1 MGQGGTQN
9 RVSKKDIYKKDIIGV
24 TPILR
29 IVVTKRKTQNSKWK
43 IMKITNYFKM
53 TTNKNLT
60 LAEWLVYAYICAYSN
75 GKVSHIS
82 RNTLMDLTGIK
93 TADIITKHTNK
104 LEQEGL
110 ISKEYSY
117 SNGGKKL
124 VTYNILNGDT
134 NFICVSNN
142 LLNALKTN
150 EIAFAIRLA
159 TLRLYGSNRIILS
172 NNEIIK
178 RLSISKATF
187 YRYIDALIKAEIAFK
202 VDDGY
207 VINPDIFFVFKQ
219 KTDKAKQLEKKLLG
233 MANNGSVYSKIFF
246 DVYCKNY
253 DGINNIE
260 KFLDWC
266 LAGCPGLNADKQK
279 DFDKITF
286 DF

>member
-1 MGQGGTQN
+1 
-9 RVSKKDIYKKDIIGV
+9 
-24 TPILR
+24 
-29 IVVTKRKTQNSKWK
+29 
-43 IMKITNYFKM
+43 MKITNYFKM
-53 TTNKNLT
+53 TTNKNLS

-134 NFICVSNN
+134 NFICVSND

-219 KTDKAKQLEKKLLG
+219 KTDKAKKLEKTLLG
-233 MANNGSVYSKIFF
+233 MVNNGTLYSKIFF
-246 DVYCKNY
+246 ETYCKNY

-279 DFDKITF
+279 DFNKITF